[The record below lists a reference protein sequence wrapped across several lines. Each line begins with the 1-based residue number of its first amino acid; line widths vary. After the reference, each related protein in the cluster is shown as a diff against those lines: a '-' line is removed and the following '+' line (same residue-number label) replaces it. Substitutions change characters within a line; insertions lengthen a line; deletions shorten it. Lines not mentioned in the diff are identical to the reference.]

1 MANEKKLV
9 WSTENVKDAENKLDE
24 GLILKGYEIPFFDK
38 IPGLRKSNLAFKVT
52 EEELNE
58 YMKCKVDIRYFIA
71 NYCYIKSEDGD
82 YHLMNLRDYQHDV
95 IDLYDKNP
103 LSILMAS
110 RQIGKCFFPTA
121 KVNIHNTFDNTFEEI
136 PFFRFMFRAKKKKN
150 VYAYIKYVLY
160 NLIYVLE
167 DN

>member
-9 WSTENVKDAENKLDE
+9 WSTEKVKEAEQKLDE
-24 GLILKGYEIPFFDK
+24 GMILKGYEIPFFDK

-58 YMKCKVDIRYFIA
+58 YMKCKVDIRYFIG

-82 YHLMNLRDYQHDV
+82 YHLMKLRDYQHDV

-110 RQIGKCFFPTA
+110 RQIGKCSTYSTSVVIYNEKLKVYKKIKFFQLLF
-121 KVNIHNTFDNTFEEI
+121 K
-136 PFFRFMFRAKKKKN
+136 MKKSKT
-150 VYAYIKYVLY
+150 VYDYIKHILY
-160 NLIYVLE
+160 SILSKLE
-167 DN
+167 K

>member
-9 WSTENVKDAENKLDE
+9 WSTENVKEAEQKLDE
-24 GLILKGYEIPFFDK
+24 GIILKGYEIPFFDK
-38 IPGLRKSNLAFKVT
+38 IPGLKKSNLAFKVT

-82 YHLMNLRDYQHDV
+82 YHLMKLRDYQHDV

-110 RQIGKCFFPTA
+110 RQIGKCVDPLTEV
-121 KVNIHNTFDNTFEEI
+121 KIIDKTDNNYI
-136 PFFRFMFRAKKKKN
+136 MPFFRLLYKSKVSKTI
-150 VYAYIKYVLY
+150 YDHIKYVLY
-160 NLIYVLE
+160 SLLYKLS
-167 DN
+167 